1 VDEKHRGTLIRS
13 SLNKSD
19 GNLRASFS
27 NDFDENGI
35 SKMEENVTRKI
46 SIISIGRMP
55 SAPDL
60 NVYHSG
66 EEKKNKNYL
75 DIPLNDDDD
84 SSNGHSDSGHSDSG
98 HSDDGHSVNT
108 QSDNGKS
115 SDSKSSSSKPS
126 PEKPK
131 RKNGLAPLYI
141 NLNNVNL

>member
-1 VDEKHRGTLIRS
+1 MDEKLRGTLIRS

-35 SKMEENVTRKI
+35 SKMEENATRKI

-66 EEKKNKNYL
+66 EEKKNENYL

-84 SSNGHSDSGHSDSG
+84 SSNGHSDSGHSDDG
-98 HSDDGHSVNT
+98 HSDNT

-115 SDSKSSSSKPS
+115 SDSKSSSSKSS

>member
-1 VDEKHRGTLIRS
+1 
-13 SLNKSD
+13 
-19 GNLRASFS
+19 
-27 NDFDENGI
+27 
-35 SKMEENVTRKI
+35 MEENVTRKI

-66 EEKKNKNYL
+66 EENKNKNYL
-75 DIPLNDDDD
+75 DIPSNGDDD
-84 SSNGHSDSGHSDSG
+84 SSNGHSDSGHSD
-98 HSDDGHSVNT
+98 NT

-115 SDSKSSSSKPS
+115 SDSKSSSSKSS

-131 RKNGLAPLYI
+131 RKNGMAPLFI

>member
-1 VDEKHRGTLIRS
+1 VDEKLRGTLIRS

-35 SKMEENVTRKI
+35 SKMEENATRKI

-66 EEKKNKNYL
+66 EEKKNENYL

-84 SSNGHSDSGHSDSG
+84 SSNGHSDSGHSDDG
-98 HSDDGHSVNT
+98 HSDNT

-115 SDSKSSSSKPS
+115 SDSKSSSSKSS

>member
-1 VDEKHRGTLIRS
+1 
-13 SLNKSD
+13 
-19 GNLRASFS
+19 
-27 NDFDENGI
+27 
-35 SKMEENVTRKI
+35 MEENVTRKI
-46 SIISIGRMP
+46 SIVSIGRMP

-66 EEKKNKNYL
+66 EEKKNENYL
-75 DIPLNDDDD
+75 DIPSNDDDD
-84 SSNGHSDSGHSDSG
+84 SSNGHSDSGHSDDG
-98 HSDDGHSVNT
+98 HSDNT

-115 SDSKSSSSKPS
+115 SDSKSSSSKSS

>member
-1 VDEKHRGTLIRS
+1 LLHGLVDEKHRGTLIRS

-27 NDFDENGI
+27 NDFDENGV

-66 EEKKNKNYL
+66 EEKKRENYL
-75 DIPLNDDDD
+75 DIPSNDDDD
-84 SSNGHSDSGHSDSG
+84 SSNGHSDSGR
-98 HSDDGHSVNT
+98 SDDGHSDNT

-115 SDSKSSSSKPS
+115 SDSKSSSSKSS